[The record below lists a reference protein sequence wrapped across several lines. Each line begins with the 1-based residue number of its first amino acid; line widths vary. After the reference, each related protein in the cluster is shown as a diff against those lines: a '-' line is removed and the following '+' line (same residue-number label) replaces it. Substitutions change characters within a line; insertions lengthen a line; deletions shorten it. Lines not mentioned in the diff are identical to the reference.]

1 MPNTKPVGVAFADPD
16 LVAGTTITGAAI
28 SGGTITDAA
37 ISGGTV
43 AGATLTTATITSP
56 SITGASIG
64 VTSLNLNVAK
74 PAAAGSTRA
83 NATALTASF
92 NWVTGADAAVG
103 VVLPA
108 PTAGR
113 VVAIKNDDTAN
124 AVLKVYAP
132 GTAKINGVAGDTAFS
147 MAAKTACFF
156 VAYDATDWFSIP
168 LVAS

>member
-1 MPNTKPVGVAFADPD
+1 MPNTKPVGVAFSDPE
-16 LVAGTTITGAAI
+16 LVSGT
-28 SGGTITDAA
+28 TITDAA
-37 ISGGTV
+37 ISGGT
-43 AGATLTTATITSP
+43 
-56 SITGASIG
+56 ITGATISG
-64 VTSLNLNVAK
+64 GTMSGAALTGASLSFDVAK

-83 NATALTASF
+83 DATAMTASF
-92 NWVTGADAAVG
+92 NWVTAADATKG

-113 VVAIKNDDTAN
+113 LIAVKNDDTAN

-132 GTAKINGVAGDTAFS
+132 GSAKINGVAGSTAFS

-156 VAYDATDWFSIP
+156 VAYDRTDWFSIP

>member
-1 MPNTKPVGVAFADPD
+1 MPNTKPVGVAFADPE

-28 SGGTITDAA
+28 SGGTITDAT

-43 AGATLTTATITSP
+43 AGPTLTN
-56 SITGASIG
+56 ASL
-64 VTSLNLNVAK
+64 SFDVAK

-83 NATALTASF
+83 DATALTASF
-92 NWVTGADAAVG
+92 NWVTAADAAKG
-103 VVLPA
+103 VILPA

-124 AVLKVYAP
+124 AILKVYAP
-132 GTAKINGVAGDTAFS
+132 GSAKINGVAGSTAFS
-147 MAAKTACFF
+147 MAAKTAGFF
-156 VAYDATDWFSIP
+156 VAYDATDWFSVP

>member
-1 MPNTKPVGVAFADPD
+1 MPNTKPVGVAFADPE
-16 LVAGTTITGAAI
+16 LVSGT
-28 SGGTITDAA
+28 TITDAA
-37 ISGGTV
+37 ISGGTI
-43 AGATLTTATITSP
+43 ANATISGATITSP
-56 SITGASIG
+56 TVTGGAVS

-83 NATALTASF
+83 DATTLTASF
-92 NWVTGADAAVG
+92 SWVTGADATKG

-113 VVAIKNDDTAN
+113 VIAVKNDDTAN
-124 AVLKVYAP
+124 AILKVYAP
-132 GTAKINGVAGDTAFS
+132 GSAQINGVAGSTAFS

>member
-1 MPNTKPVGVAFADPD
+1 MPNTKPVGVAFADPE
-16 LVAGTTITGAAI
+16 LVSGT
-28 SGGTITDAA
+28 TITDAA
-37 ISGGTV
+37 ISGGTI
-43 AGATLTTATITSP
+43 AGATISGGP
-56 SITGASIG
+56 AS
-64 VTSLNLNVAK
+64 VTSLSLNVAK

-83 NATALTASF
+83 DATALTASF
-92 NWVTGADAAVG
+92 SWVTAADATKG

-113 VVAIKNDDTAN
+113 VIAVKNDDTAN

-132 GTAKINGVAGDTAFS
+132 GSAKINSVAGSTAFS

-156 VAYDATDWFSIP
+156 VAYDDTDWFSIP

>member
-1 MPNTKPVGVAFADPD
+1 MPNTKPVGVAFADPE
-16 LVAGTTITGAAI
+16 LVSGTTITGATISGGTIGSAAI
-28 SGGTITDAA
+28 SGGTIDSAA
-37 ISGGTV
+37 ITSS
-43 AGATLTTATITSP
+43 TAS
-56 SITGASIG
+56 

-83 NATALTASF
+83 DATALTASF
-92 NWVTGADAAVG
+92 SWVTAANATKG

-113 VVAIKNDDTAN
+113 VIAIKNDDTAN

-132 GTAKINGVAGDTAFS
+132 GSAKINSVAGATAYS
-147 MAAKTACFF
+147 MAASTASLFI
-156 VAYDATDWFSIP
+156 AYDATDWFSIP